1 MAAIGLLQFANQATT
16 TLATT
21 ITSSQ
26 TSINVAA
33 GTGALFPSP
42 ASGQYFKITI
52 YPASGSTP
60 APEILHVTA
69 RSTDTL
75 TVIRAQEGTTAQNWA
90 SGSLVENLITA
101 GTLNSFGQVTQYA
114 GNPNGYVAG
123 FAASS
128 SNPPSMVWDTTD
140 GIMWVC
146 TTSGPASTAAWTA
159 QAPLSSPNFN
169 GIPTAPTAAA
179 GTSTT
184 QLATTAFVTQAVS
197 HVGDIKA
204 SAASG
209 AQALWLLCY
218 GQAVSRTTYSA
229 LFSAIGTAWG
239 AGDGSTTFNI
249 PDLRGR
255 VLAGLDSMGGTS
267 ANRLSS
273 VISSMTIGAVGG
285 DQNLQSHGHSLS
297 VYDSGHT
304 HSAYDTGHY
313 HGVDS
318 YAYNSTNPYH
328 GAVTA
333 NVDIGYINT
342 TVGNANI
349 VVNSAT
355 ANIVS
360 SLGNTGAGGSQNVQP
375 TAIINYYI
383 FAGV

>member
-26 TSINVAA
+26 TSISVAA

-75 TVIRAQEGTTAQNWA
+75 TVIRAQEGTAAQNWA

-169 GIPTAPTAAA
+169 GTPTAPTAAA

-255 VLAGLDSMGGTS
+255 VLAGLDSMGGIS

-273 VISSMTIGAVGG
+273 VISSTTLGAAGG
-285 DQNLQSHGHSLS
+285 DQNLQAHSHGVNDPGHS
-297 VYDSGHT
+297 
-304 HSAYDTGHY
+304 
-313 HGVDS
+313 HGVNDPGHIHGLDNVWTADPAWPFVNEIYASPNRFYGQTQTYTGYTGIIIDAAYTGISIDS
-318 YAYNSTNPYH
+318 N
-328 GAVTA
+328 
-333 NVDIGYINT
+333 
-342 TVGNANI
+342 
-349 VVNSAT
+349 
-355 ANIVS
+355 
-360 SLGNTGAGGSQNVQP
+360 GAGGSQNVQP